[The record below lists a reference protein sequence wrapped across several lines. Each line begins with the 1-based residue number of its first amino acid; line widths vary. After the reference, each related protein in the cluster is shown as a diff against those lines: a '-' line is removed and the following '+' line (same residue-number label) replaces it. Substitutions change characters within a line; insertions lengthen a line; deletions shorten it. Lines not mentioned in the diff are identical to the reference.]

1 MRNEGKG
8 EGDKEKEGE
17 SGGEPWAFPLPRA
30 RARPGIKFERT
41 LGSSGISAMFNSR
54 KSLFN
59 EIKPSAMR
67 SGRAPENAGRVNS
80 FEIKY
85 IRRLLNRLLSVVTI
99 KETAD
104 EMLLD

>member
-1 MRNEGKG
+1 MGAGR
-8 EGDKEKEGE
+8 
-17 SGGEPWAFPLPRA
+17 PPLSPCA
-30 RARPGIKFERT
+30 RASVPRSPAHPGIKFERT
-41 LGSSGISAMFNSR
+41 LGSTGISAMFNSR

-67 SGRAPENAGRVNS
+67 SGGPENAGRVNS

-85 IRRLLNRLLSVVTI
+85 IRRLLNRLLSAVTV
-99 KETAD
+99 KETPD

>member
-1 MRNEGKG
+1 M
-8 EGDKEKEGE
+8 GDKERGRVKGE
-17 SGGEPWAFPLPRA
+17 SREPLLPRA

-41 LGSSGISAMFNSR
+41 LGSTGISAMFNSR

-59 EIKPSAMR
+59 EIKPSAMK
-67 SGRAPENAGRVNS
+67 SGQAPENVGRVNS

-85 IRRLLNRLLSVVTI
+85 IRRLLNRPLSAVTI
-99 KETAD
+99 KETPD